1 VELKVK
7 PSEKN
12 GPHSQRNPEKVRS
25 HSSFEIWEGKSNT
38 LFLKLGAKSLTLKM
52 FLTPLSE

>member
-1 VELKVK
+1 VK